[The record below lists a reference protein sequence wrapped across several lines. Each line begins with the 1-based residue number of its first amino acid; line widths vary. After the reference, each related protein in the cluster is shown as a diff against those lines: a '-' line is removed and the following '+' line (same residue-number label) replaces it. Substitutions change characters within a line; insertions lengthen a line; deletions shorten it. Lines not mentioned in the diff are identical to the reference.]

1 MSIKE
6 ARQRL
11 FSMWLYMDK
20 GYRQALEAGCKQD
33 EELEDDLK
41 ALDIAIEILK
51 GLELDE
57 NGRLQ

>member
-1 MSIKE
+1 MVKMSIKE

-41 ALDIAIEILK
+41 ALDIAIEVLK
-51 GLELDE
+51 GLELNE
-57 NGRLQ
+57 NA

>member
-20 GYRQALEAGCKQD
+20 GYRQALETGCKQD
-33 EELEDDLK
+33 EELEANLK
-41 ALDIAIEILK
+41 ALDIAIEVLK
-51 GLELDE
+51 GLEL
-57 NGRLQ
+57 NK